1 MFDLAIRNGTII
13 TADAMFSADL
23 GIRDGRI
30 VQVGGDGIIAS
41 QDYDARGCLVMP
53 GGIDVHTHLEIG
65 REGALRSADT
75 FATGT
80 RGAICG
86 GTTSVIDFCQQ
97 EAGETLAQ
105 ALQGWHSR
113 AEGKAVADYG
123 FHIIVSDFTP
133 EVAAELDGLPDRGV
147 TSIKLFMAYR
157 GQQMI
162 DDRVMLAV
170 LDSARR
176 SGSIVMVHA
185 ENGDAADYLIQQNLA
200 AGRTAPQFHALSRPP
215 RIEAEATARAI
226 ALAETVGA
234 SLYIVHVSCR
244 ESLEEVLR
252 GRARGVDVTAET
264 CTHYLYVTTGD
275 LERPNFEGAK
285 FVFSPPARS
294 ADDNRALWAALRDG
308 RLQVLSSDHGGWS
321 FSAHKSLGRDDFSRI
336 PNGVPGV
343 EERMI
348 MAWQGVVRGEID
360 PCRFVEITATGPARI
375 FGLANKGRIAPGHDA
390 DIVIWDANKT
400 GILRRSALHH
410 ATDFSVYEGRPVS
423 GGVQAVFLRGT
434 LMVQEGN
441 FVGPEGAG
449 RYLHR
454 ITRNAGLR

>member
-1 MFDLAIRNGTII
+1 MFDLAIRNGTIV

-30 VQVGGDGIIAS
+30 VQVGGEGIVAS
-41 QDYDARGCLVMP
+41 SDYDAQGCLVMP

-65 REGALRSADT
+65 HEGVLRSADT

-80 RGAICG
+80 TAAISG

-97 EAGETLAQ
+97 EAGESLGQ
-105 ALQGWHSR
+105 ALQGWHAR

-123 FHIIVSDFTP
+123 FHIIVTDFTP
-133 EVAAELDGLPDRGV
+133 EVAAELDRLPELGV
-147 TSIKLFMAYR
+147 TSIKVFMAYR

-185 ENGDAADYLIQQNLA
+185 ENGDAADYLIQRNLA
-200 AGRTAPQFHALSRPP
+200 AGNTQPRFHALSRPP

-234 SLYIVHVSCR
+234 PLYIVHVSCR

-264 CTHYLYVTTGD
+264 CTHYLYVTAED

-285 FVFSPPARS
+285 FVFSPPPRS
-294 ADDNRALWAALRDG
+294 TQDNAALWTALRDG

-321 FSAHKSLGRDDFSRI
+321 FSAHKALGEHDFSRI

-343 EERMI
+343 EERMV
-348 MAWQGVVRGEID
+348 MAWQGVVRGAID

-375 FGLANKGRIAPGHDA
+375 FGLQNKGRIAPGCDA
-390 DIVIWDANKT
+390 DIVIWDPSKT
-400 GILRRSALHH
+400 ATVQSSALHH
-410 ATDFSVYEGRPVS
+410 NVDFSVYEGHSVT
-423 GGVQAVFLRGT
+423 GCVEAVFLRGT
-434 LMVQEGN
+434 LMVRNGD
-441 FVGPEGAG
+441 FVGPEGIG

-454 ITRNAGLR
+454 ETRGVCRG